1 MRTKGASLVGERRTF
16 CVVHDFRKLKVW
28 HRARDIVV
36 GVDRM
41 IRHFPRSDRGVIAA
55 QLRRAAISIP
65 ANIAEGCGRSSRK
78 ETIRFLQIAAGS
90 AAEAE
95 SHLEV
100 ACALRYVNARQYE
113 TLRGE
118 LDAVQRM
125 LHRLI
130 SNLP

>member
-1 MRTKGASLVGERRTF
+1 
-16 CVVHDFRKLKVW
+16 VHDFRKLQVW
-28 HRARDIVV
+28 HRARDVV
-36 GVDRM
+36 VLADTTTRQ
-41 IRHFPRSDRGVIAA
+41 FPNTDHGVIAA

-78 ETIRFLQIAAGS
+78 ETVRFLQIAAGS

-100 ACALRYVNARQYE
+100 ARALNYVNARQYE
-113 TLRGE
+113 TLRCE
-118 LDAVQRM
+118 LDAIQRM
-125 LHRLI
+125 LRRLM